1 MRKLAWFSGG
11 FALACLLSAY
21 ALGGPLPALIAAGLC
36 AGAFAALLLTRP
48 RGFESPDLSLLP
60 AGRRAA
66 FQIARR
72 LAALCLGAALAFGW
86 AAGYAEI
93 FRAPAEALA
102 GAEQTLTG
110 TVASYP
116 RETSI
121 GGRSLTVKL
130 DGGLAAPDVLLY
142 AGADWADLRPGDRI
156 TCTARLRSSDFLY
169 GDETTYY
176 TAKGIYLLAY
186 CNDPPQAE
194 RAEAVPLRYWPALC
208 AHALRGGISA
218 AFGGEGAP
226 LAAAVTL
233 GDKSGLD
240 EGLYTALTR
249 SGLMHAAVVSG
260 MHISF
265 LAGMI
270 VFLFR
275 GSRRAALCAVPILL
289 FYALMAGGTPSAL
302 RAVIMQAVILAGP
315 LLNREPDPPTALGL
329 ALLVLLL
336 QNPFAAASVSLQLSF
351 ASVAGIQ
358 LVSARMIQALE
369 GPVKRKL
376 RGGGLP
382 RRALRGGWR
391 LLVSNLS
398 VTLGAMVFTAPLIA
412 LYFGK
417 LVLVSPLTN
426 LLCLWAVTVLLI
438 LALLAGTLGIFLPGA
453 AAVLRPILLLPA
465 RWLAAVTGALARL
478 PMACLSSEDRNVR
491 IWLAAVY
498 VLALSV
504 ALARRKLRQTLL
516 ALSCAGALLALA
528 IGLNALSVRRADLTV
543 AALDVGQG
551 ASTLILSG
559 DSAVLADCGGSGT
572 DSAGDIAADR
582 LALLGRRTLDALVF
596 THLDADHFNG
606 AERLFARLKVRRVYV
621 PDVGSHQEEL
631 AALRALAEDAGAEVI
646 PVSAVTV
653 IPAGSASVTLY
664 PPMGSGTSNEEGL
677 FLLATAG
684 DFDALIT
691 GDADAFVED
700 LLVKYRPIPDIEL
713 LLVGHHGS
721 AGSTGQ
727 GLLDALRPE
736 LAVISVGY
744 NSYGH
749 PAQPVLDRL
758 RAAGAE
764 VWRTD
769 TDGSVTVTLRDGRV
783 SVQTQP

>member
-48 RGFESPDLSLLP
+48 RGFESPDLSLLS

-478 PMACLSSEDRNVR
+478 PLACLSSEDRNVR

-504 ALARRKLRQTLL
+504 ALARRRLRQTLL
-516 ALSCAGALLALA
+516 ALGCAGALLALA
-528 IGLNALSVRRADLTV
+528 IGLNALSVRRADLAV

-606 AERLFARLKVRRVYV
+606 AERLFARLRVRRVYV

-684 DFDALIT
+684 DFDALVT

>member
-21 ALGGPLPALIAAGLC
+21 ALGGLLPALIAAGLW

-86 AAGYAEI
+86 AAGYAAL

-102 GAEQTLTG
+102 GTEGTITG

-130 DGGLAAPDVLLY
+130 DGRLAAPDVLLY

-156 TCTARLRSSDFLY
+156 ACTARLRSSDFLY

-208 AHALRGGISA
+208 AHALRDGISA
-218 AFGGEGAP
+218 AFGPEGAP

-233 GDKSGLD
+233 GDKSAMSESLRA
-240 EGLYTALTR
+240 ALNR

-315 LLNREPDPPTALGL
+315 LLDREPDPPTALGL

-358 LVSARMIQALE
+358 LISARMLQALE

-376 RGGGLP
+376 RGDALP
-382 RRALRGGWR
+382 RRALRGAWR

-438 LALLAGTLGIFLPGA
+438 LSLLAGTLGIFLPGA
-453 AAVLRPILLLPA
+453 AAVLRPVLLLPV
-465 RWLAAVTGALARL
+465 RWTAAVTGALARL
-478 PMACLSSEDRNVR
+478 PLACLSSEDRNIR
-491 IWLAAVY
+491 IWLAAAY

-504 ALARRKLRQTLL
+504 ALARRRLRQTLL
-516 ALSCAGALLALA
+516 ALGCAGALLALA
-528 IGLNALSVRRADLTV
+528 IGLNALAVRRAELTV
-543 AALDVGQG
+543 TALDVGQG
-551 ASTLILSG
+551 ASALILSG
-559 DSAVLADCGGSGT
+559 DSAVLADCGGSGS

-606 AERLFARLKVRRVYV
+606 AERLFARLRVRRVYV
-621 PDVGSHQEEL
+621 PDVSSHQEEL
-631 AALRALAEDAGAEVI
+631 AALRAMAEAAGAEVI

-653 IPAGSASVTLY
+653 IPAGEAVITLY
-664 PPMGSGTSNEEGL
+664 PPMGNGTSNEEGL

-684 DFDALIT
+684 DFDALVT
-691 GDADAFVED
+691 GDADTFVED
-700 LLVKYRPIPDIEL
+700 MLVKYCPIPDIEL
-713 LLVGHHGS
+713 LLAGHHGS
-721 AGSTGQ
+721 AGSTGER
-727 GLLDALRPE
+727 LLDAVRPE

-749 PAQPVLDRL
+749 PAQSVLDRL

>member
-21 ALGGPLPALIAAGLC
+21 ALGGLLPALIAAGI
-36 AGAFAALLLTRP
+36 FAAALTAALATRP
-48 RGFESPDLSLLP
+48 RGTESPDLSLLP
-60 AGRRAA
+60 AGRRAV
-66 FQIARR
+66 FQIVRR

-86 AAGYAEI
+86 AAGYAAL

-102 GAEQTLTG
+102 GTEQAITG

-116 RETSI
+116 QETSI

-130 DGGLAAPDVLLY
+130 DGGLTAPDVLLY
-142 AGADWADLRPGDRI
+142 AGPDWAGLRPGDRI
-156 TCTARLRSSDFLY
+156 ACTARLKSSDFLY

-194 RAEAVPLRYWPALC
+194 RAETVPLRYWPALC

-218 AFGGEGAP
+218 AFGEESAP

-233 GDKSGLD
+233 GDKAALD
-240 EGLYTALTR
+240 PGLYTALNR

-351 ASVAGIQ
+351 ASVTGIQ
-358 LVSARMIQALE
+358 LVSARVSRALE
-369 GPVKRKL
+369 APVKKRL
-376 RGGGLP
+376 RGDALP
-382 RRALRGGWR
+382 KRVLRGAWR
-391 LLVSNLS
+391 LLAANLS
-398 VTLGAMVFTAPLIA
+398 VTLGAMVFTTPLIA

-417 LVLVSPLTN
+417 LVLVSPVTN
-426 LLCLWAVTVLLI
+426 LLCLWAVTLLLI
-438 LALLAGTLGIFLPGA
+438 LALLAGTLGVFLPGA
-453 AAVLRPILLLPA
+453 AAVLAPVLTLPV
-465 RWLAAVTGALARL
+465 RYLSAVTGTLARL
-478 PMACLSSEDRNVR
+478 PLACLSSEDRNVR

-498 VLALSV
+498 VLALSI
-504 ALARRKLRQTLL
+504 ALARRRLRQTLL
-516 ALSCAGALLALA
+516 ALGCAGALLALT
-528 IGLNALSVRRADLTV
+528 IGLNALGVRRADLTV
-543 AALDVGQG
+543 TALDVGQG
-551 ASTLILSG
+551 ASALILSG
-559 DSAVLADCGGSGT
+559 DSTVLADCGGSGS

-606 AERLFARLKVRRVYV
+606 TERLFARLKVRRVYV
-621 PDVGSHQEEL
+621 PEVGSHQEEL
-631 AALRALAEDAGAEVI
+631 AALRAMAEAAGAEVI
-646 PVSAVTV
+646 PVSDITV
-653 IPAGSASVTLY
+653 IPAGEASVTLY

-677 FLLATAG
+677 FLLASAG
-684 DFDALIT
+684 DFDALVT
-691 GDADAFVED
+691 GDADTFVED
-700 LLVKYRPIPDIEL
+700 MLVKYCPIPDIEL

-721 AGSTGQ
+721 AGSTGER
-727 GLLDALRPE
+727 LLDALRPE

-749 PAQPVLDRL
+749 PAQSVLDRL
-758 RAAGAE
+758 RAGGAE

-769 TDGSVTVTLRDGRV
+769 RDGSVTVTLRDGLV
-783 SVQTQP
+783 SVQT